1 MSEELKEL
9 IDIAT
14 DMTDTDIKTVV
25 LFAQFIKNKKNIVKI
40 PDRLIV
46 NNEEELIRKID
57 ASYANEDKAISLD
70 EAVEEIEKEAYAQ

>member
-9 IDIAT
+9 IDTAT

-57 ASYANEDKAISLD
+57 ASYENEDKAISLE